1 MSYTKSLF
9 REFMSKLTSRGL
21 LRRIPFRHIKI
32 VFFNLLTA
40 IGSSIDERTNKQLM
54 AKYLDHFNRSNVDNE
69 RRFSLDDKD
78 FKDTSELLDQLIFNH
93 LSDSFSGA
101 SLEFPRWSI
110 IGCRFSKNMA

>member
-1 MSYTKSLF
+1 
-9 REFMSKLTSRGL
+9 MSKLTSRGL

-40 IGSSIDERTNKQLM
+40 IGSSTDERTNNQLL

-78 FKDTSELLDQLIFNH
+78 FKV
-93 LSDSFSGA
+93 
-101 SLEFPRWSI
+101 W
-110 IGCRFSKNMA
+110 